1 MELKNKIVLLTG
13 ASTGMGK
20 AMAEAFLKRKS
31 KVIVFGR
38 NKPRYCSLFYEVDVS
53 DENQIVR
60 ALSKI
65 KKIDVLINN
74 AGISKDSEV
83 AKTPSGMLDTMI
95 DVNFKGAY
103 WMAKHS
109 SKKLNRGGC
118 IINISSICG
127 LHGFADMGVYSATK
141 AAIIN
146 LTQTLALELASRK
159 IRSNAIAPGVIET
172 DIWKKRFGAEGR
184 KIMKQI
190 EATIPLKRGG
200 KPEEIA
206 HVAVFLCENEFINGE
221 TIVVDGGQTIA
232 G

>member
-1 MELKNKIVLLTG
+1 
-13 ASTGMGK
+13 
-20 AMAEAFLKRKS
+20 
-31 KVIVFGR
+31 
-38 NKPRYCSLFYEVDVS
+38 
-53 DENQIVR
+53 
-60 ALSKI
+60 
-65 KKIDVLINN
+65 
-74 AGISKDSEV
+74 
-83 AKTPSGMLDTMI
+83 MLDAMI

-103 WMAKHS
+103 WMAKYS

-127 LHGFADMGVYSATK
+127 LHGFSDMGVYSATK

-200 KPEEIA
+200 KPKEIA